1 MRRYRISFIE
11 FLNAAPLGWSFLHGR
26 LEGRHE
32 MLLDVP
38 AECARRLRDGEADAG
53 LIPVIE
59 YQRIP
64 GLEVVPG
71 IGIASR
77 EEVRSVLFVSRKPFR
92 EVESVAVDTS
102 SRTSVALLRI
112 LFEEFHGCRGVL
124 LEPAPPHPGSMLSN
138 YDAAL
143 LIGNPA
149 LQVSPQG
156 LYVYDLARE
165 WHRFT
170 GLPFVFAFWGIRE
183 TAAADGL
190 AELLHEALA
199 EGLAAVPLI
208 AEWYSTRLPLA
219 PLEIRRYLTTNLEY
233 RLDPAC
239 LKGLETFYSLAHKHH
254 LIDGVR
260 PLRFV
265 GRSPASPVAAAP
277 DLVRPEPRRR

>member
-32 MLLDVP
+32 LLLDVP
-38 AECARRLRDGEADAG
+38 SECARRLRDGDADAG

-59 YQRIP
+59 YQRIQD
-64 GLEVVPG
+64 LRVVPG

-112 LFEEFHGCRGVL
+112 LFEEFHGCRAVSMV
-124 LEPAPPHPGSMLSN
+124 PAPPHAASMLASH
-138 YDAAL
+138 DAAL

-149 LQVSPQG
+149 LQVSPAG

-183 TAAADGL
+183 EAAADGL
-190 AELLHEALA
+190 VELFHEALA
-199 EGLAAVPLI
+199 EGLAAVPFI
-208 AEWYSTRLPLA
+208 AEWYSGRLPLSA
-219 PLEIRRYLTTNLEY
+219 PEIRRYLTSNLEY
-233 RLDPAC
+233 RLDATC
-239 LKGLETFYSLAHKHH
+239 LRGLETFYELARKYR
-254 LIDGVR
+254 LINEVR
-260 PLRFV
+260 PLRLLE
-265 GRSPASPVAAAP
+265 GSAATAQPPASTPN
-277 DLVRPEPRRR
+277 